1 MIALKVFIKY
11 NKGVFLYK
19 EEIDMPVVFANA
31 SNFEESIAKGIVI
44 LDFYADWCAPC
55 RMIGPVLE
63 QIAEENS
70 DIHVVKVN
78 VDENME
84 LANQYA
90 VKGIPAL
97 FILKEGKTV
106 AQRAGFMPKDALVEW
121 ARNA

>member
-1 MIALKVFIKY
+1 
-11 NKGVFLYK
+11 
-19 EEIDMPVVFANA
+19 MPVVFANA

-70 DIHVVKVN
+70 DINVVKVN

-84 LANQYA
+84 LANKYA